1 MNRDQEILEYLR
13 GILSVEQEIKVK
25 DNMIVFFTT
34 YDGCFSLDKEH
45 SICGNIWNSLSFY
58 HNIDNDYFI
67 SWEYFSRETNY
78 PVLGMDVYNATE
90 NFWIGK
96 QLELRLDLVKHL
108 VNCYEKVLGCY

>member
-25 DNMIVFFTT
+25 DNMIVYFTT
-34 YDGCFSLDKEH
+34 YDGRFSLDKEH
-45 SICGNIWNSLSFY
+45 SICGNIWNNLSSY
-58 HNIDNDYFI
+58 HDIDIDYFM
-67 SWEYFSRETNY
+67 SWKYCYNEYY
-78 PVLGMDVYNATE
+78 PVLGMDVYNATQ
-90 NFWIGK
+90 NFWVGE